1 MDGWSTIWHNSIA
14 FGWCFDD
21 KTIYLKE
28 NVFLRKYKF
37 FLLKENLLLKCI
49 VEGIFF
55 LKNLFFTWK
64 KMQENVLLI
73 SIVEGIVLLKV
84 FFT

>member
-14 FGWCFDD
+14 FGWCYDD
-21 KTIYLKE
+21 KTIYFKK
-28 NVFLRKYKF
+28 NVFLRKFKV

-49 VEGIFF
+49 VEGIVF
-55 LKNLFFTWK
+55 LKNLFYFK
-64 KMQENVLLI
+64 KNALWI
-73 SIVEGIVLLKV
+73 SIVEGIVLLKI